1 MKSIIIFALF
11 ALICVASATSL
22 LRRKHRRSHKNRDDD
37 AAPLCGADGSKC
49 ADATVTHT
57 ACPGFDDANKCDLE
71 QNCQEKDGECVDC
84 CAVAADD
91 SDAKKGDKKRRH
103 RFSKADYEC
112 TKDFCENSTVTC
124 PADTE

>member
-49 ADATVTHT
+49 ADKDVTHT
-57 ACPGFDDANKCDLE
+57 ACPGLVDEVCDE
-71 QNCQEKDGECVDC
+71 TKNCQEVDGDCVNCCDVPAADKKDG
-84 CAVAADD
+84 
-91 SDAKKGDKKRRH
+91 KRRH